1 MKQQQQPIATISFDF
16 TFRPVKPSRKK
27 ILLEEHLKDF
37 RILNFVNH
45 NASIC
50 KIYIENDDVLKPF
63 LNQLPINNL
72 YNVYALDNDE
82 PFATIL
88 IFQKND
94 VVNYTVKS
102 TILNIENIKIEKQN
116 QNLI

>member
-1 MKQQQQPIATISFDF
+1 MNQHQQKKATISFDF
-16 TFRPVKPSRKK
+16 TFRPVKTSRKT
-27 ILLEEHLKDF
+27 IRLEEHLKNF
-37 RILNFVNH
+37 RILNFVN
-45 NASIC
+45 NNVSIC

-63 LNQLPINNL
+63 LNQLPVNNL

-88 IFQKND
+88 IFQKNN
-94 VVNYTVKS
+94 VLNYTVKS

-116 QNLI
+116 SII

>member
-1 MKQQQQPIATISFDF
+1 MKQQQQPTAKISFDF
-16 TFRPVKPSRKK
+16 TFRPITTPRKT
-27 ILLEEHLKDF
+27 IRLEEHLKNF
-37 RILNFVNH
+37 RILNFVN
-45 NASIC
+45 NNVSIC

-72 YNVYALDNDE
+72 YNVYAQDNDE

-88 IFQKND
+88 IFQKNN
-94 VVNYTVKS
+94 VLNYTVKS

-116 QNLI
+116 SII